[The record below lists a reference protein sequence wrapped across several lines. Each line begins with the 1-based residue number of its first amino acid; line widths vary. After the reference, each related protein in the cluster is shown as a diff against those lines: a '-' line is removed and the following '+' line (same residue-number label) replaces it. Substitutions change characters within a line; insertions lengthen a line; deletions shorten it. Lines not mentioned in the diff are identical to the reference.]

1 MLKYLRENGRVSW
14 VFAQIACVLKS
25 RSSTVK
31 DEHKHECVISFI
43 LLGLYLT
50 MEQHEQ
56 WRFEKLFGQCLQ
68 SLKIQR
74 KWGKII
80 EG

>member
-1 MLKYLRENGRVSW
+1 
-14 VFAQIACVLKS
+14 
-25 RSSTVK
+25 
-31 DEHKHECVISFI
+31 
-43 LLGLYLT
+43 
-50 MEQHEQ
+50 MEQHEKG
-56 WRFEKLFGQCLQ
+56 RFEKLFGQCLQ